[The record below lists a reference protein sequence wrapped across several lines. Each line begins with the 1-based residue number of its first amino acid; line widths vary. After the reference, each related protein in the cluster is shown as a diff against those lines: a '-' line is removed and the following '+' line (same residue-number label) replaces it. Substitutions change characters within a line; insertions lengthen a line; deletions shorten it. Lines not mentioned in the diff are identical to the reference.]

1 MLERDK
7 TVILQSSL
15 PCLAIWELVVI
26 KRVSLHLNA
35 VSRLKRRQIVTVSDR
50 NGKDKVFV
58 KMIDILD
65 NAILKRGANR
75 YVVDQRKV
83 LNIFAQTNAA
93 SMRAHR
99 YAELCRHQHHR
110 KHFVHAAEPAA
121 IYLAKA
127 DGAGLQ
133 ELFEDHS
140 ILAVFSGGDANWRD
154 GLRDFRVAQN
164 IVG

>member
-1 MLERDK
+1 M
-7 TVILQSSL
+7 
-15 PCLAIWELVVI
+15 
-26 KRVSLHLNA
+26 
-35 VSRLKRRQIVTVSDR
+35 
-50 NGKDKVFV
+50 FV
-58 KMIDILD
+58 KMIDVLD
-65 NAILKRGANR
+65 DAILKRGANR

-83 LNIFAQTNAA
+83 LDIFTQTNAA
-93 SMRAHR
+93 GMRAHG
-99 YAELCRHQHHR
+99 YAELRRHQHHR

-127 DGAGLQ
+127 DSAGLQ

-164 IVG
+164 IIG